1 MPRNTFIEFAAVKQ
15 PLIDKQIQA
24 LFKQQR
30 AEARAHNE
38 LYYDLIKQL
47 GMLIGRGGKR
57 MRPLLCLLAYEGYG
71 GRKKA
76 IMRVAASQ
84 ELLHAFFLIH
94 DDIIDRDY
102 HRWGGHNILGVYF
115 DRYSRTMQPRDA
127 LHAAEAQALLAGDV
141 CAAMANE
148 TLLAGGFPAKQLV
161 RAQRLQQQTI
171 ATEVGGEVADTALPY
186 RDSMPTE
193 PQILQV
199 YRDKTASYSLKL
211 PLQLGALLAE
221 ATDSEMEYLT
231 QFAYHHGIAFQ
242 LQDDLLGMFGDEKK
256 LGKPVGTDLREG
268 TRTVLLA
275 RTLEKASPAA
285 RRQLLKLVG
294 TETIDAKVLLQAQT
308 IMIDTGARDYVQAL
322 AHEYT
327 AKSLAFLVQTS
338 MSEAAKK
345 RLVDLLALLADRDH

>member
-1 MPRNTFIEFAAVKQ
+1 MPKNTFVDFAEVKQ

-30 AEARAHNE
+30 VEARAQNE

-47 GMLIGRGGKR
+47 GTLIGRGGKR

-115 DRYSRTMQPRDA
+115 ERYSQIMHPRDA

-148 TLLAGGFPAKQLV
+148 ALLASGFPAKLLV

-186 RDSMPTE
+186 SDILPSE
-193 PQILQV
+193 AQILQV

-211 PLQLGALLAE
+211 PLQLGAMLAE
-221 ATDSEMEYLT
+221 ASDTELDYLK

-242 LQDDLLGMFGDEKK
+242 LQDDLLGMFGDPKK

-285 RRQLLKLVG
+285 RMQFLKLLRA
-294 TETIDAKVLLQAQT
+294 ETVTDNILAQAQT
-308 IMIDTGARDYVQAL
+308 IMIETGARDYVSNL
-322 AHEYT
+322 ARQYT
-327 AKSLAFLVQTS
+327 EKSLESLVKTS
-338 MSEAAKK
+338 LSVASQK
-345 RLVDLLALLADRDH
+345 RLIDLVALLSTRDY